1 MSIKSRFTNIN
12 RIIFP
17 AFFLAS
23 LLFFFFI
30 SHPFNAIVRIEL
42 SSSVRSELKLYWS
55 DGKAKYSES
64 KANAARIT
72 KGPGKYRIYIGNLQT
87 LKYLRL
93 DPLKRKGTVSIKTI
107 KITQPGF
114 APLVFET
121 EEQLRSFS
129 PVHQIGRISFDNG
142 ALHITSLGND
152 PHLQIK
158 IKPVFKKLL
167 FVKDLFVNVIL
178 SAFVALVIYYLLYR
192 INFQAIPKPLK
203 SLFLGMTVP
212 LLFFLLLEFS
222 LSFIV
227 RRDTDLLEK
236 VPLSNPKDPEK
247 REVLV
252 DKKFYSRMGK
262 WILFDIRSNVLTYP
276 DPKLL
281 FRVRP
286 NPAHQDIFGY
296 SGINALGFRGKDWD
310 IQSFHKDEKKIMIIG
325 DSCGFGWPIRD
336 YRKTFAALLEEKLEN
351 WNVYNLSQPGYSSYQ
366 GLLLFK
372 KWFAKISPQ
381 ILILYIGWNDI
392 FPASYW
398 TDAQAVFFMKWLEN
412 PFLRFVRKTYTY
424 SFMQSLLEHFHK
436 SRAKKTNEKTE
447 QRSKIRVPIEQSIEN
462 FDEMISTARK
472 NKTEVIIILPP
483 AMEQRYEGAFLRMP
497 PLSRKIYQKFEGK
510 VIFPKL
516 KKMRRD
522 SPEAAKYY
530 VSDGYHP
537 NAFGAK
543 YLSEELL
550 RILRSDK
557 K

>member
-1 MSIKSRFTNIN
+1 MSIKSQFPNIN

-30 SHPFNAIVRIEL
+30 SHPFNAVVRIEL
-42 SSSVRSELKLYWS
+42 NSSVRSELKLYWS
-55 DGKAKYSES
+55 DDQPKYSES

-72 KGPGKYRIYIGNLQT
+72 KGPGKYRIDIGNLHT
-87 LKYLRL
+87 LKYLRI
-93 DPLKRKGTVSIKTI
+93 DPLKRKGTVSIKRI

-121 EEQLRSFS
+121 EEQLRNFS
-129 PVHQIGRISFDNG
+129 PVHQIGRMSFENEE
-142 ALHITSLGND
+142 LQITSIGND

-158 IKPVFKKLL
+158 IKPVFKKWL
-167 FVKDLFVNVIL
+167 FVKDFFVNVIL

-192 INFQAIPKPLK
+192 INIQAIPKPLK
-203 SLFLGMTVP
+203 SLFLGITVT
-212 LLFFLLLEFS
+212 LLFFLLLEVS
-222 LSFIV
+222 LSFVV

-236 VPLSNPKDPEK
+236 VALSNPKDPEK
-247 REVLV
+247 RELLV

-286 NPAHQDIFGY
+286 NPTHQDIFGY
-296 SGINALGFRGKDWD
+296 SGINGLGFRGKDWN
-310 IQSFHKDEKKIMIIG
+310 IQSLHKDDKKIMIIG

-336 YRKTFAALLEEKLEN
+336 FRKTFAALLEEKLEN
-351 WNVYNLSQPGYSSYQ
+351 WKVYNLSQPGYSSYQ

-372 KWFAKISPQ
+372 RWFKRISPQ

-392 FPASYW
+392 FPTSYW
-398 TDAQAVFFMKWLEN
+398 TDAQAVFFMRWLEN

-424 SFMQSLLEHFHK
+424 SFMQSLFEYFHK
-436 SRAKKTNEKTE
+436 PRAKKPNEKTE
-447 QRSKIRVPIEQSIEN
+447 QRIKIRVPIVQSIEN
-462 FDEMISTARK
+462 FEKMISTAQK

-497 PLSRKIYQKFEGK
+497 ALSRKIYRKFEGK

-516 KKMRRD
+516 NKMRRD
-522 SPEAAKYY
+522 SPEAVKYY

-537 NAFGAK
+537 NAFGAR
-543 YLSEELL
+543 YLSEELF
-550 RILRSDK
+550 RIIRSMK